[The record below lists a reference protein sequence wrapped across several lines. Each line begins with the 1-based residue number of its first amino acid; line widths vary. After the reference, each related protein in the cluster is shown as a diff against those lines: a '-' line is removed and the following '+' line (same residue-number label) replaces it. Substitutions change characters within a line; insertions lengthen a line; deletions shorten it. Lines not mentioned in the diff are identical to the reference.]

1 MFGFFILHGHDFVE
15 EKVEC
20 KKSKIVFSKTQKRT
34 NHFNLSVESLHC
46 TDRSRKSRGKKIQ
59 SLGGKTKLQEDW
71 DEEKYSY
78 RKMFTDGIARLSC

>member
-1 MFGFFILHGHDFVE
+1 MNEWTKMFGFFILHGHDFVE

-46 TDRSRKSRGKKIQ
+46 TDRSRKSRGKKNPE
-59 SLGGKTKLQEDW
+59 LGREDQV
-71 DEEKYSY
+71 
-78 RKMFTDGIARLSC
+78 TGRLR